1 MKKFSSIK
9 KSISIVAIAALFAV
23 GSAFV
28 SRNQDQ
34 IQQWNVDHPE
44 QGTPGIFFLTATQ
57 VKNLY
62 CPGLNNVECAYL
74 ISSPGVYV
82 KKP

>member
-1 MKKFSSIK
+1 M
-9 KSISIVAIAALFAV
+9 AIAVVFAV
-23 GSAFV
+23 ASAFTAH
-28 SRNQDQ
+28 RQT
-34 IQQWNVDHPE
+34 QQWNVDHPE

-62 CPGLNNVECAYL
+62 CPGESNVECAFL
-74 ISSPGVYV
+74 VNNMGTTI

>member
-1 MKKFSSIK
+1 MK

-23 GSAFV
+23 GSAFAGKY
-28 SRNQDQ
+28 QQ
-34 IQQWNVDHPE
+34 EPTLQWNIDHPE
-44 QGTPGIFFLTATQ
+44 QGTPVIIFLTATQ

-62 CPGLNNVECAYL
+62 CPGLNNSECAYL
-74 ISSPGVYV
+74 ISTPSTLI

>member
-1 MKKFSSIK
+1 MK

-28 SRNQDQ
+28 GRYQQ
-34 IQQWNVDHPE
+34 EPTQQWNIDHPE
-44 QGTPGIFFLTATQ
+44 QGTPVIIFLTASQ

-62 CPGLNNVECAYL
+62 CPGINNSECAYL
-74 ISSPGVYV
+74 ISNNSTII

>member
-1 MKKFSSIK
+1 MK

-28 SRNQDQ
+28 GRYQQDP
-34 IQQWNVDHPE
+34 ILQWNVDHPE
-44 QGTPGIFFLTATQ
+44 QGTPGIFFLTAAQ

-62 CPGLNNVECAYL
+62 CPGINNSECAYL
-74 ISSPGVYV
+74 ISTPSTII